1 MDGPEIT
8 EGEHVVTLSEEVI
21 DVQKR
26 VVPLERVRLE
36 KDVETEDVVVDEAI
50 RKERIELDD
59 DTDR

>member
-1 MDGPEIT
+1 MCAIDRDGA
-8 EGEHVVTLSEEVI
+8 VSTL
-21 DVQKR
+21 QKR

-36 KDVETEDVVVDEAI
+36 KDVETEEVVVDEAI